1 MAQLTDS
8 RIMSVREADTGAPW
22 LVTGRRLSTDR
33 LDEVLAVAATSAAVL
48 GWDSP
53 PGPEQL
59 GDHRAA
65 ADLLS
70 RAWREAAAVVS
81 GAEPGRLE
89 QLITL
94 LGEIKAAEERV
105 RDELLER
112 QRSAAR
118 VVRDA
123 LSVLREVDTVTQ
135 LTRRAPLAA
144 TTMGFDRAVLSRIE
158 QSVWLPETAYVAKD
172 PEWAEQILWAG
183 RDQPRTLDRSLLETQ
198 IVRRNRPLLVNV
210 LPGRANLHRA
220 MVDTSLT
227 RSYVAA
233 PIVGWGR
240 VIGFVHA
247 DCYHQRRNPDAM
259 DRDLLWM
266 FCEGLGTLITR
277 ATALEELARMRAE
290 LRRLADGGY
299 PAGADPV
306 CLGAPGAG
314 SAENGPLD
322 ALDEPG
328 SVDPELALTRRELD
342 VLRLMSGGRTNAQ
355 IARRLVIAEGT
366 VKSHVKHIL
375 RKLGAANRA
384 EAVSRWLRSGGAG
397 GVARPGYSSSRDGA
411 TYGVSQ
417 ASNGR

>member
-1 MAQLTDS
+1 
-8 RIMSVREADTGAPW
+8 
-22 LVTGRRLSTDR
+22 
-33 LDEVLAVAATSAAVL
+33 
-48 GWDSP
+48 
-53 PGPEQL
+53 
-59 GDHRAA
+59 
-65 ADLLS
+65 
-70 RAWREAAAVVS
+70 VVS

-198 IVRRNRPLLVNV
+198 IVRRNRPLLVND

>member
-8 RIMSVREADTGAPW
+8 RIMSLREADTGSPW
-22 LVTGRRLSTDR
+22 LVTGHRLSADR
-33 LDEVLAVAATSAAVL
+33 LDEVLALAATAAAVL

-53 PGPEQL
+53 PGPDQL

-65 ADLLS
+65 ANLLS
-70 RAWREAAAVVS
+70 TAWREAAAVVS
-81 GAEPGRLE
+81 GADLGRLD

-94 LGEIKAAEERV
+94 LSEIKAAEERV

-123 LSVLREVDTVTQ
+123 LSVLRELDSVAQ
-135 LTRRAPLAA
+135 LSRRAPLAA

-172 PEWAEQILWAG
+172 PEWAEEILRAG
-183 RDQPRTLDRSLLETQ
+183 REQPRTLDGSLLETQ
-198 IVRRNRPLLVNV
+198 IVRRNRPLVVND
-210 LPGRANLHRA
+210 LAGRANLHRA
-220 MVDTSLT
+220 LVDTSLT

-233 PIVGWGR
+233 PIAGWGR

-277 ATALEELARMRAE
+277 ATALEELARLRAE

-299 PAGADPV
+299 RAGTEPV

-314 SAENGPLD
+314 PAEHRGPD
-322 ALDEPG
+322 ALDDIVPA
-328 SVDPELALTRRELD
+328 DPELALTRRELD

-397 GVARPGYSSSRDGA
+397 VARAGYPPSRDGA

>member
-8 RIMSVREADTGAPW
+8 RILSLREADTGAPW
-22 LVTGRRLSTDR
+22 LVTGHRLSGDR
-33 LDEVLAVAATSAAVL
+33 LDEVLAVVAAATAVL
-48 GWDSP
+48 GWETP

-59 GDHRAA
+59 GDHQAA
-65 ADLLS
+65 ANLLS
-70 RAWREAAAVVS
+70 RAWRETAAVVN
-81 GAEPGRLE
+81 GADPRRLD
-89 QLITL
+89 QLIVL
-94 LGEIKAAEERV
+94 LSEIKAAEERV

-123 LSVLREVDTVTQ
+123 LSVLREVDSVAQ
-135 LTRRAPLAA
+135 LSRRAPLAA
-144 TTMGFDRAVLSRIE
+144 TTIGFDRAVLSRIE

-172 PEWAEQILWAG
+172 PAWAEEILRAG
-183 RDQPRTLDRSLLETQ
+183 REQPRTLDGSLLETQ
-198 IVRRNRPLLVNV
+198 IVRRNRPLVVND
-210 LPGRANLHRA
+210 LTGRVNLHRA
-220 MVDTSLT
+220 LVDTSLT

-277 ATALEELARMRAE
+277 ATALEELASLRAE

-299 PAGADPV
+299 RAGADPI

-314 SAENGPLD
+314 SVENGPLD
-322 ALDEPG
+322 ALDDLVPA
-328 SVDPELALTRRELD
+328 DPELALTRRELD

-375 RKLGAANRA
+375 RKLDAANRA

-397 GVARPGYSSSRDGA
+397 VARAGYPPSRDGP